1 MRHTEVELGLK
12 KIITEIYQRERE
24 RERELPVGTED
35 HLKPQQ
41 LLNVHASSQE
51 HPTPLEVVL
60 FCSR

>member
-24 RERELPVGTED
+24 KERELPVGTGD